1 MSGSNKSFCCPESKV
16 LTEEICGVLDGPIDQ
31 VVWTA
36 PSPSDYFQGTFTVT
50 NTGPTSFIFSVN
62 GVVYTVPPGNTVSV
76 SVNNPANF
84 IVTLVEGDTGK
95 YCITLY
101 KRFFV

>member
-1 MSGSNKSFCCPESKV
+1 MSKNNSSFCCPESKV

-31 VVWTA
+31 IVWTA

-50 NTGPTSFIFSVN
+50 NTGNTTFIFSVN
-62 GVVYTVPPGNTVSV
+62 GTVFDVPAGNTVSV
-76 SVNNPANF
+76 SVNNPTNF
-84 IVTLVEGDTGK
+84 IVTLVEGDFGK
-95 YCITLY
+95 FCITLY